1 MEAMVVLVVE
11 AAAMDVVA
19 TKEEDVV
26 AILVPTS
33 ISAIKQALV
42 EGIRV
47 VAMEEAQDRC
57 ARFALKLC
65 RI

>member
-1 MEAMVVLVVE
+1 MEAVVVPVVE

-19 TKEEDVV
+19 AKEENVV

-33 ISAIKQALV
+33 ISAMEQALV

-47 VAMEEAQDRC
+47 VTMEEAQDRC